1 MYGRPPH
8 FRHGGGGAPPPL
20 PHPQQPPFQQPP
32 PGQQFPFHNY
42 LQNPNNLLYQSPN
55 LLFFNNLLNNI
66 NNVPIQPQDPN
77 FHFQNVNF
85 QSQNPNAQLPRF
97 PQPRPQRPQES
108 KPQPQAQAKAMPMKV
123 NINEVLERLD
133 RAVIKARHDIL
144 ASGGYVS
151 AWKVSQDALLA
162 LKAES
167 WESLGFQMQQ
177 VPSLHRLMSI
187 EAKINSFIHCYVGV
201 RKVTTLY
208 DLELAICKNEGV
220 GLFEEL
226 ELGPLVRHPLVVHYF
241 SVIPDV
247 KEVFRITSED
257 IISYLHEYL
266 KTHQGKEVKVEAL
279 LDFIAEKQSK
289 TSREKLNVRI
299 QSLGWHITLIRK
311 AVQSEN
317 ATLKEHVDELRNKY
331 GIRIRKRP
339 LLSSKKGVLDD
350 RFNEISQRMKSI
362 SSMEKIFCGKHVRF
376 SSSSSDNDSTDD
388 DEEDNEDKNDNY
400 TEFEDNLHL
409 KNVKSDANFTSP
421 TLENSERVSR
431 CPYPSASEEMA
442 RLGLKPDLECSI
454 GDDTED
460 ETNSMKN
467 VPLTRKRKF
476 SKGSSSTLLPRKLT
490 KREKD
495 KSNFHT
501 GDERKKSGSKD
512 TSDSSLVNDSTRMF
526 ITTWKE
532 TCQNNSP
539 DEVLDRMLHMYS
551 SRKKKKM
558 LTALFSSYPFAGL
571 LDVAVKSIKCGMWD
585 SIYDTF
591 QTLGHQGALNSVS
604 EKQVDCISIEV
615 ESDEEDA
622 PISAGKSSKHECGVT
637 VDDIIKKISSYF
649 DFDGDVSGYANP
661 TKQMRLSILRKLYK
675 CESWLVEQLSVEEF
689 ECFGFGDFIMFLE
702 RYLHLLPDAMQNFL
716 IGHKYENLP
725 FEPCM
730 LQLQL
735 DVLMSQASNSIWKN
749 EKVSKIMVS
758 GLLSAQF
765 PSVCFKSVENGSF
778 LDLGDILRENEG
790 NVTAKCVLFSATLLK
805 RHSIGGSSALNENLL
820 DSGGSQLD
828 IGHNAGSLGLVTT
841 KDAIEFLLRA
851 PMLTD
856 LHIWTH
862 WDTNYAPS
870 LGSLVTWLLKEVNAR
885 ELLCLVSKGGKVM
898 RLDHT
903 ATIES
908 FLDVLLEG
916 SCFGTAVTL
925 LSLLALYGGEG
936 NVPLS
941 LLKCHAQKAFEVIIN
956 NSMGKEFHGDQGCLV
971 QGESMPGH
979 DVFEQRTSRNL
990 GDELHRDRNRVNE
1003 VVQVISG
1010 LILDCLG
1017 YLPAEFWSFA
1027 ATVLFAGLHN
1037 LVKDAPSAILTACK
1051 NVEQRVMLHEVGL
1064 SLGILEWIDDYHQF
1078 SSSALT
1084 NSMCTLDSSCSKDA
1098 SYECNR
1104 GTLFLRS
1111 RLKDC
1116 LPSLGGME
1124 VPIKSDQNNDHQE
1137 VNSIEQVADVSVQL
1151 SPDDTAPRLCKLDC
1165 IHDPLGVIDSIRRD
1179 EFGLDPSL
1187 STTESRMLMKQHAR
1201 LGRALHCL
1209 SHELYSQDSHFLL
1222 ELVQNADDNIYPE
1235 NVEPS
1240 LTFIVQEKGIVVL
1253 NNEMG
1258 FSAENVRALCDVGN
1272 STKRGCSTGYI
1283 GKKGIGFKSV
1293 FRVTDAPE
1301 IHSNGFHIKFD
1312 ITEGQIG
1319 FVLPT
1324 VVPPCDIESYSR
1336 LLSTNT
1342 DDMDCNSWRTCIVLP
1357 FKATLSQGL
1366 AMNIISMFS
1375 DLHPSLLLF
1384 LHRLQ
1389 CIKLRNMLDNSLT
1402 VMRKEVT
1409 GDGIVKVSM
1418 GKEKMVWLVASQ
1430 KLQADNIRHDV
1441 NETEISIAFSLEEA
1455 NDGEYIP
1462 QLHQQPVFSF
1472 LPLRTY
1478 GLKFIVQGDFVL
1490 PSSREEVDGD
1500 SPWNQWLLS
1509 EIPELFVTA
1518 QKSFCDLSCFRENAA
1533 KAVTAFMSFVPF
1545 VGEVQ
1550 GFFSSL
1556 PRLIISKLRMSNC
1569 LLLEADKI
1577 EWVPPCKV
1585 LRNWNEQA
1593 RVLLPNWLLHK
1604 HLGLGFLKKDII
1616 LSDSLARAL
1625 GIEEYGPKTVF
1636 HVMSSLSRSKNGLKD
1651 MGLGWLSSWIN
1662 EVYLMSL
1669 NSGTESDLILS
1680 LRKVPF
1686 IPLSDGKY
1694 CFVDRGTIW
1703 LHCDTIG
1710 VGNEYDFKAFPKLYS
1725 KLRIVNP
1732 ALFSAAVAADK
1743 SCLDASIVE
1752 NVTRLLIKVGV
1763 QRLSAHEIVK
1773 MHILPSISDD
1783 RNISRDKDLLTDY
1796 LAFILLHMQ
1805 SSCPSCCLERDWI
1818 MSHLRTEALV
1828 LTNYGYKRLNEVPI
1842 HFSRQFRNPIDMNK
1856 LINGIDMIWH
1866 ELDSIYLEHP
1876 ITKSVPD
1883 GILKWRN
1890 FFQELGI
1897 TDFVQIVQVEKP
1909 IANVTLT
1916 SMGPTVKDWESW
1928 ELGHLL
1934 SRFSSRGD
1942 REKCKYLLEIID
1954 TLWDDYFSDK
1964 VTSCCMVTSCEA
1976 GKPFE
1981 SSIISM
1987 LQNAKWMVSIMDDDL
2002 HYPRDLF
2009 LDCEAVRSI
2018 IGATAPY
2025 AVPKV
2030 RSQKL
2035 LDTLRLK
2042 SQVRIDDIMSL
2053 LKVWRTA
2060 APFKTSKAQMSRLYT
2075 FIWGEMAKSKPKIVE
2090 ELSSGPFIFFP
2101 HVSGFSLEDVV
2112 TGVFLSPKE
2121 VCWHDTTG
2129 SMDQMKLVHPKFAL
2143 DVISLPCIKMLSRV
2157 YPALHDFFVNE
2168 CGVEELPPINGYL
2181 QILIELSTVALP
2193 SQVARTVF
2201 NVFSEWADRLSCGL
2215 LSNEDVEYLRGRF
2228 LEKECAVFPTAQD
2241 KWVSLHP
2248 SFGLICWSDDDE
2260 LRKEFKYLDGIDVL
2274 SFGNLMDEETEL
2286 LQTKVANL
2294 MRMLGIPA
2302 LSAVVSR
2309 EAIYYGPT
2317 DSSLKASLINWVLP
2331 YAQRYI
2337 YYVHPDKYLQLKNC
2351 GFENLRC
2358 LQIVVVE
2365 KLFYRNVVK
2374 RHEVVS
2380 KKRFECTCLL
2390 QDNILYATPESDSH
2404 SIFMELSRVLFED
2417 VPQLHLAN
2425 FLHMITTM
2433 AEAGSSEEQTEFFI
2447 LNSQKVPK
2455 LPEGETIWSLS
2466 SLSGIV
2472 NDELHTSSTVSALV
2486 DKSNTHTNK
2495 RKLDIN
2501 SNWPPVGW
2509 KTAPSFNFAC
2519 TNALKTQAGDS
2530 LPIREV
2536 EDAEEITI
2544 QTGQMALAN
2553 LNSDLAFQGGQSS
2566 ILPAVNLQFQDGPS
2580 STTPEVCLQFQD
2592 GPSSTAPEACI
2603 QNQDAPSG
2611 TTPGACLQNTV
2622 IPEDQSDH
2630 ASIMAACSSAKIFDS
2645 VDAANA
2651 ADGSHFAFSDT
2662 GLRNQLSWGNAGA
2675 QAALT
2680 GKLGEFVAFKYFA
2693 TRVGERSVKWVNEAS
2708 ETGLPYDLL
2717 VGNEENGWEYVE
2729 VKATKSR
2736 SATRDL
2742 AFISVREW
2750 QFAFEKGESFSI
2762 AHVIL
2767 LDDNTARV
2775 TTYKNPVKLCQLGK
2789 LRLAV
2794 FMPRQPE
2801 LSNLY

>member
-1 MYGRPPH
+1 M
-8 FRHGGGGAPPPL
+8 
-20 PHPQQPPFQQPP
+20 
-32 PGQQFPFHNY
+32 
-42 LQNPNNLLYQSPN
+42 
-55 LLFFNNLLNNI
+55 
-66 NNVPIQPQDPN
+66 
-77 FHFQNVNF
+77 
-85 QSQNPNAQLPRF
+85 
-97 PQPRPQRPQES
+97 
-108 KPQPQAQAKAMPMKV
+108 
-123 NINEVLERLD
+123 
-133 RAVIKARHDIL
+133 
-144 ASGGYVS
+144 
-151 AWKVSQDALLA
+151 
-162 LKAES
+162 
-167 WESLGFQMQQ
+167 
-177 VPSLHRLMSI
+177 
-187 EAKINSFIHCYVGV
+187 
-201 RKVTTLY
+201 
-208 DLELAICKNEGV
+208 
-220 GLFEEL
+220 
-226 ELGPLVRHPLVVHYF
+226 
-241 SVIPDV
+241 
-247 KEVFRITSED
+247 
-257 IISYLHEYL
+257 
-266 KTHQGKEVKVEAL
+266 
-279 LDFIAEKQSK
+279 
-289 TSREKLNVRI
+289 
-299 QSLGWHITLIRK
+299 
-311 AVQSEN
+311 
-317 ATLKEHVDELRNKY
+317 
-331 GIRIRKRP
+331 
-339 LLSSKKGVLDD
+339 LDD
-350 RFNEISQRMKSI
+350 RFNEISQRMKSL

-376 SSSSSDNDSTDD
+376 SSSSSDNDSSGDD
-388 DEEDNEDKNDNY
+388 KEDNEDRNDNF
-400 TEFEDNLHL
+400 TDSEDNQQL
-409 KNVKSDANFTSP
+409 KNVKSDANFTS
-421 TLENSERVSR
+421 LELKNSERVSR

-460 ETNSMKN
+460 ETNSMN
-467 VPLTRKRKF
+467 NMVLTRKRK
-476 SKGSSSTLLPRKLT
+476 SSRRRSNILLPRKLP
-490 KREKD
+490 KREND

-501 GDERKKSGSKD
+501 RNEKQKCGSKD
-512 TSDSSLVNDSTRMF
+512 SSDSSLVNDCTRMF
-526 ITTWKE
+526 ITTWKD
-532 TCQNNSP
+532 TCQNNSA
-539 DEVLDRMLHMYS
+539 DEVLDRMLHLYS
-551 SRKKKKM
+551 SRKKKK
-558 LTALFSSYPFAGL
+558 LAALFSSYPIAGL
-571 LDVAVKSIKCGMWD
+571 LDVAVTSIKCGMWD

-591 QTLGHQGALNSVS
+591 QTLGQQGALDSVS
-604 EKQVDCISIEV
+604 EKQVDCVNIEV

-622 PISAGKSSKHECGVT
+622 PISAGKSSNHECGVT
-637 VDDIIKKISSYF
+637 VDDIIKKISSFF

-661 TKQMRLSILRKLYK
+661 AKQMRLSILRKLYS

-689 ECFGFGDFIMFLE
+689 ESFGFGDYIMFLE
-702 RYLHLLPDAMQNFL
+702 RYLQLLPDALQKFL
-716 IGHKYENLP
+716 IGDKCKNLP

-730 LQLQL
+730 LQHQL
-735 DVLMSQASNSIWKN
+735 DVLISQASNGIWKN
-749 EKVSKIMVS
+749 EKVSKRMAS

-765 PSVCFKSVENGSF
+765 PSVCFKSVKNDSLLYLE
-778 LDLGDILRENEG
+778 DISSENEG
-790 NVTAKCVLFSATLLK
+790 NVTAKCVLFSAALLK
-805 RHSIGGSSALNENLL
+805 KHSVGGFSALNENLL
-820 DSGGSQLD
+820 DSCGSELD
-828 IGHNAGSLGLVTT
+828 IGQNAGSPPLLTT
-841 KDAIEFLLRA
+841 KDAIEVLLRA

-856 LHIWTH
+856 LHIWAH

-870 LGSLVTWLLKEVNAR
+870 LGSFVEWLLNEVNAR
-885 ELLCLVSKGGKVM
+885 ELLCLVTKGGRVM

-903 ATIES
+903 ANMES

-916 SCFGTAVTL
+916 SCFGTAVKL

-941 LLKCHAQKAFEVIIN
+941 LLKCHAQKAFEVIIK
-956 NSMGKEFHGDQGCLV
+956 NSMEKEFHGDQSCLV
-971 QGESMPGH
+971 QGESIPGH
-979 DVFEQRTSRNL
+979 DVLEQSTSRII
-990 GDELHRDRNRVNE
+990 GDELYRDRNRVKE

-1010 LILDCLG
+1010 FILDCLG

-1027 ATVLFAGLHN
+1027 TMVLFAGIQN

-1051 NVEQRVMLHEVGL
+1051 KVEQRVMLHEVGL

-1078 SSSALT
+1078 SNSALT
-1084 NSMCTLDSSCSKDA
+1084 NSMFTLDSSCSKDV
-1098 SYECNR
+1098 SYEYNR
-1104 GTLFLRS
+1104 GTLFLRNG
-1111 RLKDC
+1111 LKDC
-1116 LPSLGGME
+1116 LPSLDGKE
-1124 VPIKSDQNNDHQE
+1124 VPIKSDQNDDHQE
-1137 VNSIEQVADVSVQL
+1137 VDSIEQVADVPAHL
-1151 SPDDTAPRLCKLDC
+1151 PPDDTAPRLCKLDC
-1165 IHDPLGVIDSIRRD
+1165 AHDPLGVIDSIRRD
-1179 EFGLDPSL
+1179 EFGLDPNI

-1253 NNEMG
+1253 NNEIG
-1258 FSAENVRALCDVGN
+1258 FSAENIRALCDVGN
-1272 STKRGCSTGYI
+1272 STKRGQSTGYI

-1324 VVPPCDIESYSR
+1324 IVPPCDIESYSR
-1336 LLSTNT
+1336 LLSRNTN
-1342 DDMDCNSWRTCIVLP
+1342 DMDANSWRTCIVLP

-1366 AMNIISMFS
+1366 AMNTISMFS

-1402 VMRKEVT
+1402 VMRKEVA
-1409 GDGIVKVSM
+1409 GDGIVKVSV

-1430 KLQADNIRHDV
+1430 KLQVDNIRNDV

-1455 NDGEYIP
+1455 NNGEYIP

-1490 PSSREEVDGD
+1490 PSSREEVEGD

-1509 EIPELFVTA
+1509 EIPELFVMA
-1518 QKSFCDLSCFRENAA
+1518 QKSFCGLPCFRESAA

-1550 GFFSSL
+1550 GFFSAL

-1569 LLLEADKI
+1569 VLVEADNI

-1585 LRNWNEQA
+1585 LRNWNEQV

-1625 GIEEYGPKTVF
+1625 GIEEYGPRTLF
-1636 HVMSSLSRSKNGLKD
+1636 HVVSSLSQSKNGLKE
-1651 MGLGWLSSWIN
+1651 MGLGWLSTWIN
-1662 EVYLMSL
+1662 EAHLMSL
-1669 NSGTESDLILS
+1669 NFGTESDLILS

-1694 CFVDRGTIW
+1694 CSVDRGAIW

-1725 KLRIVNP
+1725 KLRTVNP
-1732 ALFSAAVAADK
+1732 ALFSAAAAAAADK
-1743 SCLDASIVE
+1743 SCSDASIVE
-1752 NVTRLLIKVGV
+1752 NITRMLIKVGV

-1783 RNISRDKDLLTDY
+1783 RNISRDEDLLTDY
-1796 LAFILLHMQ
+1796 LAFVLLHMQ

-1818 MSHLRTEALV
+1818 MSHLRSEALV
-1828 LTNYGYKRLNEVPI
+1828 LTNYGYKRLNELPI
-1842 HFSRQFRNPIDMNK
+1842 HFSKEFRNPIDMNK
-1856 LINGIDMIWH
+1856 LINGIDMIWQ
-1866 ELDSIYLEHP
+1866 ELDSIYLKHP

-1909 IANVTLT
+1909 IANVSLT
-1916 SMGPTVKDWESW
+1916 SMGPTAKDWESC
-1928 ELGHLL
+1928 ELGCML
-1934 SRFSSRGD
+1934 SQFSSSGD

-1964 VTSCCMVTSCEA
+1964 ITNCSMVTSSEA
-1976 GKPFE
+1976 GKPVE

-2035 LDTLRLK
+2035 LDALSLK
-2042 SQVRIDDIMSL
+2042 SQVRIDDILLL
-2053 LKVWRTA
+2053 LKAWRTA
-2060 APFKTSKAQMSRLYT
+2060 APFRTSIAQMSRVYK
-2075 FIWGEMAKSKPKIVE
+2075 FVWGEMAQSKPKIVE

-2101 HVSGFSLEDVV
+2101 DVSGFSHEDVV
-2112 TGVFLSPKE
+2112 SGVFLSPKE

-2129 SMDQMKLVHPKFAL
+2129 SMDQMKLVHPKFAS
-2143 DVISLPCIKMLSRV
+2143 DMTSLPCIKVLSKV
-2157 YPALHDFFVNE
+2157 YPSLHGFFVNE
-2168 CGVEELPPINGYL
+2168 CGVEELPSIIDYL
-2181 QILIELSTVALP
+2181 QILIELSTTALP

-2201 NVFSEWADRLSCGL
+2201 SVFLGWADRLNCGL
-2215 LSNEDVEYLRGRF
+2215 LSDEDVDYLRGRF

-2248 SFGLICWSDDDE
+2248 SFGLICWSDDDK
-2260 LRKEFKYLDGIDVL
+2260 LRKEFKYLDGIDML
-2274 SFGNLMDEETEL
+2274 SFGNLMDEEREL

-2294 MRMLGIPA
+2294 MRMLAIPA

-2317 DSSLKASLINWVLP
+2317 DSSLKASLVNWVLP

-2337 YYVHPDKYLQLKNC
+2337 YHVHPDKYLQLKNC
-2351 GFENLRC
+2351 GFENVRC

-2374 RHEVVS
+2374 RSEVVS

-2404 SIFMELSRVLFED
+2404 SIFMELSRVFFGD
-2417 VPQLHLAN
+2417 APQLHLAN
-2425 FLHMITTM
+2425 FLHMITIM

-2447 LNSQKVPK
+2447 LNSQKVPI
-2455 LPEGETIWSLS
+2455 LPEGEISWSLS

-2472 NDELHTSSTVSALV
+2472 NDELHTNSTVSALV
-2486 DKSNTHTNK
+2486 DKLNVCTNK
-2495 RKLDIN
+2495 RKLNIN

-2509 KTAPSFNFAC
+2509 KTAPSSNFAC
-2519 TNALKTQAGDS
+2519 SIASKTLADDS

-2536 EDAEEITI
+2536 EDAEEVTI

-2553 LNSDLAFQGGQSS
+2553 LNPDLAFQGGQSS
-2566 ILPAVNLQFQDGPS
+2566 ILPAVHLQFQDAPS
-2580 STTPEVCLQFQD
+2580 STTQEACLQCQD

-2603 QNQDAPSG
+2603 QIQDGPSG
-2611 TTPGACLQNTV
+2611 TTPGVCLQNTV
-2622 IPEDQSDH
+2622 IPEDQPDH
-2630 ASIMAACSSAKIFDS
+2630 ASIMAASSSAKVFDP

-2651 ADGSHFAFSDT
+2651 SDGPPFAFSDF
-2662 GLRNQLSWGNAGA
+2662 GLRNQLSWGNTGA

-2680 GKLGEFVAFKYFA
+2680 GRLGEFVAFKYFA
-2693 TRVGERSVKWVNEAS
+2693 ARAGEPSVKWVNEAS

-2717 VGNEENGWEYVE
+2717 IGNEENGWEYVE

-2775 TTYKNPVKLCQLGK
+2775 TTYKNPVKLCHLGK
-2789 LRLAV
+2789 MRLAV
-2794 FMPRQPE
+2794 IMPRQLE